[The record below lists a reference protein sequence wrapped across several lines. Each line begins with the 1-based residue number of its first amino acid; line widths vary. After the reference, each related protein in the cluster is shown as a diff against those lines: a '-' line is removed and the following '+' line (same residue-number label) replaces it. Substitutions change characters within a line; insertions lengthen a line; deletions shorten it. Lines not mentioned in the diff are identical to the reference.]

1 MSETADIAVADLRP
15 GGEGIRRVS
24 YSSSGRLLVIAP
36 TGAAVGERLP
46 QHPAPVILTNS
57 GQQEAIAGSTAR
69 VIRGQALT
77 VTGHLGQF
85 RVTASVRDRE
95 VDLGRLCGIDTGC
108 FDLVLDLSAIPLLQR
123 PVLPPGYFAPGT
135 DTAALDQALESL
147 PGLVG
152 EFEKPRYF
160 HYRQDLCAHGGT
172 EASGCNRCLEACG
185 AEAITSLDH
194 AIEVDPWLCQGCG
207 ACSTVCPSGA
217 IRYNYPPPATV
228 LERVQRAM
236 AEESPDK
243 PASIVFYS
251 DPELVG
257 ATETVPGESC
267 LFVRVEDAGAIGGDV
282 MLPAICYGADRVIVA
297 LSEQAPATTAAALRE
312 EVDVYNRILAG
323 LGCGENRLHTT
334 GGAGGLA
341 VILARPPGILALPR
355 ATFAG
360 FNEKRTMLDLA
371 VDHLYRHSQVHERY
385 QSLPDPA
392 PFGNVN
398 VDRSACT
405 LCMACAGICPAGAL
419 RDGGGEPV
427 LKFIEANCVQCGA
440 CAEICPEQVIQLQ
453 PRIDYDRDAAKNPR
467 ILNEDEAVYCEDCGK
482 PFGTRSMI
490 AAISAKLKDHWMYQT
505 HGDKNLMRLCG
516 ECRAKQA
523 IAAQKETD
531 RPQREQYPGG
541 FNSRGGH

>member
-1 MSETADIAVADLRP
+1 MSGTAEIAVVDLLP
-15 GGEGIRRVS
+15 AGEGVRHVS
-24 YSSSGRLLVIAP
+24 YSSAGQLLVIAP
-36 TGAAVGERLP
+36 ADAAAVGERLP
-46 QHPAPVILTNS
+46 RHPAPVILTNS
-57 GQQEAIAGSTAR
+57 GQQEVIDGSTAR

-77 VTGHLGQF
+77 VAGHLGRF
-85 RVTASVRDRE
+85 RVIASVGDRE
-95 VDLGRLCGIDTGC
+95 VDLGRTCGTDTAC
-108 FDLVLDLSAIPLLQR
+108 FDLVLDLSAVPLLQR

-135 DTAALDQALESL
+135 DPAALDQALDSL
-147 PGLVG
+147 VGLVG
-152 EFEKPRYF
+152 DFEKPRYF

-228 LERVQRAM
+228 LEQVQRAL
-236 AEESPDK
+236 EGVPDGT
-243 PASIVFYS
+243 PTSIVFYS
-251 DPELVG
+251 DPELTG
-257 ATETVPGESC
+257 AKEAVSEDSC
-267 LFVRVEDAGAIGGDV
+267 LFVRVEDTGSIGGDV
-282 MLPAICYGADRVIVA
+282 MLPAICYGADRVVVA
-297 LSEQAPATTAAALRE
+297 LSEQAPATTTAALRE
-312 EVDVYNRILAG
+312 EVNVYNRILAG
-323 LGCGENRLHTT
+323 LGCGENRLHATT
-334 GGAGGLA
+334 GSGGLA
-341 VILARPPGILALPR
+341 ASLAQTPAMLALPR
-355 ATFAG
+355 ATFGG

-371 VDHLYRHSQVHERY
+371 VDHLYRHSQVRERY
-385 QSLPDPA
+385 QPLPAPA

-467 ILNEDEAVYCEDCGK
+467 VLNEDEAVYCEDCGK
-482 PFGTRSMI
+482 AFGTRSMI

-505 HGDKNLMRLCG
+505 HGDRNLMRLCG
-516 ECRAKQA
+516 ECRAKRA
-523 IAAQKETD
+523 LSAQKETD
-531 RPQREQYPGG
+531 RLQVEQYRDG
-541 FNSRGGH
+541 FTRGGH

>member
-1 MSETADIAVADLRP
+1 MSGTADTAVVDLRP

-24 YSSSGRLLVIAP
+24 YTSTGRLLVIAP
-36 TGAAVGERLP
+36 AGAAAVGERLP
-46 QHPAPVILTNS
+46 QHPAPVILINS

-77 VTGHLGQF
+77 VTGYLGRF
-85 RVTASVRDRE
+85 RVTAAVGDRE
-95 VDLGRLCGIDTGC
+95 VDLGRTCGTDTGC
-108 FDLVLDLSAIPLLQR
+108 FDQVLDLSTIPLLQR

-135 DTAALDQALESL
+135 DPAALDQALDSL
-147 PGLVG
+147 AGLVG

-160 HYRQDLCAHGGT
+160 HYRQDLCAHGGA

-228 LERVQRAM
+228 LERVRQALER
-236 AEESPDK
+236 EPSDSQI
-243 PASIVFYS
+243 SIVFYS

-257 ATETVPGESC
+257 ATKTASGENC
-267 LFVRVEDAGAIGGDV
+267 LFVRVEDAGAIGGDI
-282 MLPAICYGADRVIVA
+282 MLPAICYGAHRVIVA

-323 LGCGENRLHTT
+323 LDWGEHRLYATT
-334 GGAGGLA
+334 GAGGLA
-341 VILARPPGILALPR
+341 ASLTRPPGILALPR

-371 VDHLYRHSQVHERY
+371 VDHLYRHSQVRERY
-385 QSLPDPA
+385 QPLPAPA

-440 CAEICPEQVIQLQ
+440 CAEVCPEQVIQLQ
-453 PRIDYDRDAAKNPR
+453 PRIDYDRDAAKTPR
-467 ILNEDEAVYCEDCGK
+467 VLNEDEAVYCEDCGNA
-482 PFGTRSMI
+482 FGTRSMI
-490 AAISAKLKDHWMYQT
+490 AAISAKLKNHWMYQT
-505 HGDKNLMRLCG
+505 HGDRNLMRLCG
-516 ECRAKQA
+516 ECRAKRA

-531 RPQREQYPGG
+531 RPQVEQYPSG
-541 FNSRGGH
+541 FTQGGH